1 LTDSTHKSGFAA
13 IIGRPNAG
21 KSTLLNQIL
30 GTKVAIISDKPQ
42 TTRNS
47 IRGIYTTPAM
57 QTIFIDTP
65 GIHKPKHLLDKQM
78 MAAVNDSLAG
88 SDIVLYLVDSTA
100 PFGRGEEFIIKQL
113 AGIKKPVFLV
123 LNKIDLIT
131 PEQLLPLIAFY
142 NEKYPFTEIVP
153 LSAASGENTDR
164 LLKVI
169 ENYLQEGPELYPADM
184 ISDEPEQQFM
194 AELIREQ
201 ALAATYEEIPH
212 SLAVLVTV
220 LEERVNGTLYVEAN
234 IYVERESQKGIIIG
248 KGGAMLK
255 TIGSG
260 ARREMEKIFA
270 CPIYLELRVKTRK
283 DWRNNSGILRNLKN
297 SDQ

>member
-30 GTKVAIISDKPQ
+30 DAKVAIVSDKPQ

-47 IRGIYTTPAM
+47 IRGIYTTQSM
-57 QTIFIDTP
+57 QAIFIDTP

-88 SDIVLYLVDSTA
+88 SDIVLYLVDSNT

-113 AGIKKPVFLV
+113 AGIKKPVLLI

-142 NEKYPFTEIVP
+142 NEKYPFTEIIP
-153 LSAASGENTDR
+153 LSAASGENVDR
-164 LLKVI
+164 LLEVI
-169 ENYLQEGPELYPADM
+169 GNYLPQGPQLYPPDM

-212 SLAVLVTV
+212 SLAVLVTA
-220 LEERVNGTLYVEAN
+220 LEERTNGTLYVEAN

-260 ARREMEKIFA
+260 ARQEMEKFFA

-283 DWRNNSGILRNLKN
+283 DWRNNSGILRRLDP
-297 SDQ
+297 S